1 MLFQNDKDVC
11 GKMDALNKEPLLMSD
26 SSILSVVDLHKS
38 FCRDVATS
46 KVIDG
51 LSFALQRGECYGLL
65 GPNGAGKTTTLRLC
79 LGLTTPDSGTITLVD
94 HAIPQYAREARARV
108 GVVPQG
114 DNLDPDFTVSE
125 NLLVF
130 GRYFGIDDK
139 TILTRI
145 PSLLEFAN
153 LTNKK
158 DARIGEL
165 SGGMRRRLTLARA
178 LVNDPDLIF
187 MDEPTTGLDPQ
198 ARHMIW
204 ERLKALLARGKTI
217 FLTTHFMDE
226 AERLCDRL
234 AVMDHGKLIVEG
246 SPRDLIA
253 QHIEA
258 QVVEVYGDGAAAWGA
273 MEGRAKSARYEV
285 SGETIFCYTNDAQ
298 ALLDGLDKTPNV
310 RYVHRPANLEDVFLK
325 LTGREMRD

>member
-1 MLFQNDKDVC
+1 
-11 GKMDALNKEPLLMSD
+11 MDESN
-26 SSILSVVDLHKS
+26 ILSVAKLRKS
-38 FCRDVATS
+38 YGIGQSRQLV
-46 KVIDG
+46 VDG
-51 LSFALQRGECYGLL
+51 LSFALRRGECYGLL

-79 LGLTTPDSGTITLVD
+79 LGLTAPDEGEITLVGKR
-94 HAIPQYAREARARV
+94 IPAEARSARLRV

-130 GRYFGIDDK
+130 GRYFGMSDREVND
-139 TILTRI
+139 RI
-145 PSLLEFAN
+145 PKLLEFAN
-153 LTNKK
+153 LVAKK

-165 SGGMRRRLTLARA
+165 SGGMRRRLTVARA
-178 LVNDPDLIF
+178 LINDPDLIF

-204 ERLKALLARGKTI
+204 DRLKMLLGEGKTI
-217 FLTTHFMDE
+217 VLTTHFMDE

-234 AVMDHGKLIVEG
+234 AVIDHGQMIAEG
-246 SPRDLIA
+246 APRDLIG

-258 QVVEVYGDGAAAWGA
+258 EVVEVYGDNAHAWAEAGGRIRAAR
-273 MEGRAKSARYEV
+273 MEV
-285 SGETIFCYTNDAQ
+285 SGETVFCYTNDPQ
-298 ALLDGLDKTPNV
+298 PLLESLHATQGV
-310 RYVHRPANLEDVFLK
+310 RYLHRPANLEDLFLK